1 MTDTG
6 SGLVCECRGSWATS
20 ATSMSTEH
28 IAIVLNRF
36 LIFAS
41 WAAKRSVNMYL
52 CFCLACGKTHLK
64 RKGPLYDGWEL
75 SCDARC
81 GLRLQLRFCCWLM
94 KPQNRLALDSNCTLS
109 LQNTQ
114 RGAPSGLAT
123 GYTVVPNCKVFCCE
137 HICSNWRTYS
147 KWEIVLWGNSIN
159 RVRLLLKAL

>member
-1 MTDTG
+1 MMRTLPM
-6 SGLVCECRGSWATS
+6 SHLRRISHSRTS
-20 ATSMSTEH
+20 TAP
-28 IAIVLNRF
+28 AN
-36 LIFAS
+36 
-41 WAAKRSVNMYL
+41 
-52 CFCLACGKTHLK
+52 
-64 RKGPLYDGWEL
+64 GWEL

-114 RGAPSGLAT
+114 RGAPAGLAT

-147 KWEIVLWGNSIN
+147 KWEIVL
-159 RVRLLLKAL
+159 